1 MTPHEFATKLSDEA
15 RDWEAA
21 VKESGVHVD

>member
-1 MTPHEFATKLSDEA
+1 MTPQEFSTKLADEA

-21 VKESGVHVD
+21 VKESGVSAD